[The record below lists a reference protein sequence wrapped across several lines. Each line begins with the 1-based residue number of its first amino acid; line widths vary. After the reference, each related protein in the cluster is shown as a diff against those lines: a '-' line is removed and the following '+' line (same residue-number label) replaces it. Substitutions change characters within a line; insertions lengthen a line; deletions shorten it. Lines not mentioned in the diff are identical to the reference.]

1 MKSSVPLF
9 SSEMW
14 TLGEDGERVQGA
26 LVPGAWWEKKKILIK
41 REAKLLANTKQL
53 SWIMKRILEILGNR
67 GSSPE
72 MNQDAMPL

>member
-1 MKSSVPLF
+1 MRCGHLVK
-9 SSEMW
+9 M
-14 TLGEDGERVQGA
+14 ERGFRVLWCQ
-26 LVPGAWWEKKKILIK
+26 VPGGKKKKILIK